1 MEKQKIINVG
11 VIAHVDAGKSTLV
24 DALLKQSGVF
34 RENETLIE
42 QVMDSNDL
50 ERERGI
56 TIYSKNC
63 AIRHED
69 IKINIVDTPGHADF
83 SSEVERI
90 MQTLDTVIL
99 LVDAAEGPMPQT
111 RVVLKKS
118 LEAGL
123 RPILFINKI
132 DKKDARALE
141 VENMSFDLFSE
152 LGAEDEQLDFPI
164 VYGVAKDGI
173 ATTELSQDSTDLT
186 PLFDVILK
194 HVDPYPDLSD
204 ENLQLQISQLG
215 YDDYLG
221 RLGMGRITK
230 GTIKLGEK
238 ILVNK
243 RNGTM
248 QQAKISRLFVHEGLS
263 RVEVDRAYAGDMAV
277 IAGLSDVSI
286 GETINNIDKPD
297 PLPMIEIEKPT
308 LQMTLL
314 VNDSPFVGR
323 SGHLVTT
330 RQIRDRLH
338 KELETNVG
346 LEVKPLEGVEGFT
359 VSGRGELHISIL
371 LENMRREGFE
381 LAVSKPRVLLKDIDG
396 KTHEPFE
403 HVRIHV
409 PEDDTGTVISE
420 MNHRRGVIQTME
432 ITGDFATI
440 KYLVPTRGLI
450 GFRNFVINTTS
461 GEGSIERSFE
471 GYQPY
476 AGNID
481 TTRKGV
487 LISQNNGKTTAYSLF
502 NLSERGIMFVPPMT
516 EVYEGMIVGLHAK
529 ENDLVVN
536 PIKGKQLT
544 NVRSS
549 GADEAIRVQAPRVF
563 TLEEALEFI
572 NEDELVEITPDA
584 IRLRKRLLKAHE
596 RKRDEKS
603 KRHTT

>member
-263 RVEVDRAYAGDMAV
+263 RVEVDRAYAGDMVV

-420 MNHRRGVIQTME
+420 MNHRRGVIQSME